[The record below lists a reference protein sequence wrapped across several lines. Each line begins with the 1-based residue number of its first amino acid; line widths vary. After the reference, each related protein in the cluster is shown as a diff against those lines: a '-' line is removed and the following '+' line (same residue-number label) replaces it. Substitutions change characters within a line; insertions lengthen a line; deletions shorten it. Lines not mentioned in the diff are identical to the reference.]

1 MKNEVDKM
9 YDFEGDTCQRVFPL
23 FEQYRAELVRYVRQ
37 RIDDPVQSEALVS
50 DVLVKLYR
58 HCEEL
63 SEVKNIRA
71 WLYQVTRRTVYDY
84 FREQSKL
91 STFPSEL
98 AEEDAYQ
105 ESNVTTELASLIPLL
120 IKCLPKKY
128 AIPLRMSDLEG
139 LPQQEIAR
147 QLNLSLSGAKSR
159 IQRGR
164 QQLKELFHQ
173 CLHLEF
179 DQKGIPV
186 DFQVKASCNILA
198 ESNQDAAKQSQNCAP
213 TRNEQC

>member
-1 MKNEVDKM
+1 MKNEIDKIHD
-9 YDFEGDTCQRVFPL
+9 YEGDTCQRVFPL
-23 FEQYRAELVRYVRQ
+23 FEQYRAELVRYVRH
-37 RIDDPVQSEALVS
+37 RVNDPGLSEALVS

-91 STFPSEL
+91 SAFSPEL

-105 ESNVTTELASLIPLL
+105 ESSITTELASLIPVL
-120 IKCLPKKY
+120 INCLPNKY

-147 QLNLSLSGAKSR
+147 QINLSLSGTKSR

-186 DFQVKASCNILA
+186 DFQVKANCNILSEDKQA
-198 ESNQDAAKQSQNCAP
+198 KSKQSQNCS
-213 TRNEQC
+213 TSDERC